1 MTANESGIMYNGS
14 YLCEGHEVSF
24 IILTNDRVKVIEYNE
39 AGGSSSSHEAYIT
52 IDEAIEK
59 QDRLIKLGYD
69 KVS

>member
-39 AGGSSSSHEAYIT
+39 AGGSVNSHEIYKS
-52 IDEAIEK
+52 IDEAIEY
-59 QDRLIKLGYD
+59 QDKLIRLGYD